1 MKTCDSSASFC
12 NPFTCSFP
20 LPSPDA
26 AEVHAEVGVGGKGSL
41 GGLLQSQRC
50 NLKFCSGGCP
60 QLPLAA
66 KRESVCY
73 LFLLAGFIPRSSW
86 LVVEWGLCL
95 GAGEWFESP

>member
-12 NPFTCSFP
+12 IPFAFSFP

-26 AEVHAEVGVGGKGSL
+26 AKVRAEVGVGGEGST

-50 NLKFCSGGCP
+50 KFKFCSGGCP

-73 LFLLAGFIPRSSW
+73 L
-86 LVVEWGLCL
+86 
-95 GAGEWFESP
+95 